1 MDLETATPQFMHWLV
16 SQKYL
21 DLIKKYLDNDN
32 FVCSIFIDLQK
43 AFDTVNHDIL
53 LEKLDHYD
61 IRRLA
66 NGCLG
71 FPLQNRTHMFI
82 WMAIA
87 PLRSK
92 LLAVFRK
99 VQQ

>member
-16 SQKYL
+16 SL
-21 DLIKKYLDNDN
+21 VDLIKKYLDNDN

-53 LEKLDHYD
+53 LEKLDHYN